1 MTEREEVIKIM
12 GEQDFQ
18 ALETENHFE
27 ELFDFFSSSGEMP
40 YGTMKARTGDPWQWI
55 DARVEMLR
63 DRKSF
68 ADLPLLML
76 EMADEPVI

>member
-1 MTEREEVIKIM
+1 MTEKEEVIKIM
-12 GEQDFQ
+12 GEADFQ

-27 ELFDFFSSSGEMP
+27 ELFEYFSNEMP

-55 DARVEMLR
+55 DTRVEMLR
-63 DRKSF
+63 DGKPF